1 MDQAVSENIDQAE
14 AVPQEEQELK
24 LSGKELLLE
33 KAEKL
38 VEQSELE
45 VEKQPKVE

>member
-1 MDQAVSENIDQAE
+1 VDQEASENIDQAE

-24 LSGKELLLE
+24 LSGKELSLE
-33 KAEKL
+33 KAKRL